1 MIPKQILK
9 KVKQVEIRTRGLVN
23 DLFGGE
29 YHSVFKGR
37 GMAFS
42 EVREYQPGDDIRL
55 IDWNVTARNG
65 SPFIKIFEEERELTV
80 YLLVDISKSGEFG
93 SQNQLKQEFG
103 AEIASVL
110 GFSAIKNNDKVGL
123 ILFSNDIE
131 KYVVP
136 KKGKSHVLRVIRE
149 LLYNEPK
156 GNKTSIKNVLDYLL
170 KVAKRKSVVFL
181 ISDFIDDNYWSSLK
195 IVNRKHDLIG
205 IRLFAPAEKLL
216 PDLGVIKVRDPE
228 SGSSFWIDTSN
239 RREIEKLKTQINS
252 DFDAFNKQAKK
263 IGFDIISVSTNGD
276 FVDPLIS
283 LFRKEI
289 KDED

>member
-93 SQNQLKQEFG
+93 SQNQLKQEFA

-205 IRLFAPAEKLL
+205 IRLFDPAEKLL

-239 RREIEKLKTQINS
+239 RAEMEKLKTQINS

-283 LFRKEI
+283 LFRKRD
-289 KDED
+289 KR

>member
-37 GMAFS
+37 GMTFS

-55 IDWNVTARNG
+55 IDWNVTARTS
-65 SPFIKIFEEERELTV
+65 SPFIKVFEEERELTV
-80 YLLVDISKSGEFG
+80 YLLVDISRSGEFG
-93 SQNQLKQEFG
+93 SNDQLKQELG

-123 ILFSNDIE
+123 ILFSNDVE

-149 LLYNEPK
+149 LLYTSPK
-156 GNKTSIKNVLDYLL
+156 NNGTSLKVALDYLL

-181 ISDFIDDNYWSSLK
+181 ISDFIDEDYWSSLK
-195 IVNRKHDLIG
+195 VVNRKHDLIG
-205 IRLFAPAEKLL
+205 IQLYDSAEVDF
-216 PDLGVIKVRDPE
+216 PDLGVIKVRDSE
-228 SGSSFWIDTSN
+228 TNSSFWIDTSSKM
-239 RREIEKLKTQINS
+239 EIKKLKHQIES
-252 DFDAFNKQAKK
+252 KFDQFKKKAKK
-263 IGFDIISVSTNGD
+263 IGFDLISVPTNGD
-276 FVDPLIS
+276 FVEPLIT
-283 LFRKEI
+283 LFRKRG
-289 KDED
+289 KK

>member
-170 KVAKRKSVVFL
+170 KVAKRRSVVFL

-205 IRLFAPAEKLL
+205 IRLFDPAEKLL

-239 RREIEKLKTQINS
+239 RAEMEKLKSQINS

-283 LFRKEI
+283 LFRKRD
-289 KDED
+289 KR

>member
-65 SPFIKIFEEERELTV
+65 APFIKVFEEERELTV

-103 AEIASVL
+103 AEIASVI

-123 ILFSNDIE
+123 ILFSNEVE

-149 LLYNEPK
+149 LLYTAPK
-156 GNKTSIKNVLDYLL
+156 NKGTSLKNALDYLL
-170 KVAKRKSVVFL
+170 KVARRKSVVFL
-181 ISDFIDDNYWSSLK
+181 LSDFIEVKYWSALK
-195 IVNRKHDLIG
+195 IANRKHDLIG
-205 IRLFAPAEKLL
+205 IRLFDPAEKLF
-216 PDLGVIKVRDPE
+216 PDLGVLKVKDPE
-228 SGSSFWIDTSN
+228 SGSSFWIDTSSK
-239 RREIEKLKTQINS
+239 REMEKLESKIQS
-252 DFDAFNKQAKK
+252 DFDAFQNKAKK
-263 IGFDIISVSTNGD
+263 IGFDIISVATDQD
-276 FVDPLIS
+276 FVEPLIS
-283 LFRKEI
+283 LFRKRD
-289 KDED
+289 KR

>member
-55 IDWNVTARNG
+55 IDWNVTARNRT
-65 SPFIKIFEEERELTV
+65 PFIKVFEEERELTV
-80 YLLVDISKSGEFG
+80 YLLVDISRSGEFG

-123 ILFSNDIE
+123 ILFSDDVE

-149 LLYNEPK
+149 LLYTSPK
-156 GNKTSIKNVLDYLL
+156 HNGTSIKNALDYLL
-170 KVAKRKSVVFL
+170 KVAKRKSVVFI
-181 ISDFIDDNYWSSLK
+181 ISDFIDDEYWSSLK
-195 IVNRKHDLIG
+195 VVNRKHDLIG
-205 IRLFAPAEKLL
+205 IRLFDPAEQSF
-216 PDLGVIKVRDPE
+216 PDLGVLKVRDPE
-228 SGSSFWIDTSN
+228 SGSSFWIDTSSK
-239 RREIEKLKTQINS
+239 REIEKLKSKIKS
-252 DFDAFNKQAKK
+252 DFNMFQKQAKK
-263 IGFDIISVSTNGD
+263 IGFDIISVSTDGD
-276 FVDPLIS
+276 FVEPLIS
-283 LFRKEI
+283 LFRKRN
-289 KDED
+289 KR

>member
-65 SPFIKIFEEERELTV
+65 APFIKVFEEERELTV

-123 ILFSNDIE
+123 LLFSNDVE

-136 KKGKSHVLRVIRE
+136 KKGKSHVLRLIRE
-149 LLYNEPK
+149 LLYIEPK
-156 GNKTSIKNVLDYLL
+156 NKGTSLKNGLDYLL

-181 ISDFIDDNYWSSLK
+181 ISDFIDDKYWSSLK
-195 IVNRKHDLIG
+195 IANRKHDLIG
-205 IRLFAPAEKLL
+205 IRLFDPAEKLF
-216 PDLGVIKVRDPE
+216 PDLGVLKVKDPE
-228 SGSSFWIDTSN
+228 SGSSFWIDTSSK
-239 RREIEKLKTQINS
+239 REMEKLESKIQS
-252 DFDAFNKQAKK
+252 DFDAFQNKAKK
-263 IGFDIISVSTNGD
+263 IGFDIISVATDQD
-276 FVDPLIS
+276 FVEPLIS
-283 LFRKEI
+283 LFRKRD
-289 KDED
+289 KR

>member
-181 ISDFIDDNYWSSLK
+181 ISDFIDDDYWSSLK

-205 IRLFAPAEKLL
+205 IRLFDPAEKLL

-239 RREIEKLKTQINS
+239 RVEIEKLKNQINS
-252 DFDAFNKQAKK
+252 DFDTFNKQANK

-283 LFRKEI
+283 LFRKRD
-289 KDED
+289 KR

>member
-9 KVKQVEIRTRGLVN
+9 KVKQIEIRTRGLVN

-37 GMAFS
+37 GMTFS

-55 IDWNVTARNG
+55 IDWNVTARTS
-65 SPFIKIFEEERELTV
+65 SPFIKVFEEERELTV
-80 YLLVDISKSGEFG
+80 YLIVDISKSGEFG
-93 SQNQLKQEFG
+93 SRDQLKHEFG

-149 LLYNEPK
+149 LLYTSPSKN
-156 GNKTSIKNVLDYLL
+156 GTSIKVALDYLL

-181 ISDFIDDNYWSSLK
+181 ISDFLDEEYWSSLK
-195 IVNRKHDLIG
+195 VVNRKHDLIG
-205 IRLFAPAEKLL
+205 IRLYDPAEITF
-216 PDLGVIKVRDPE
+216 PDLGVVKVRDPE
-228 SGSSFWIDTSN
+228 TGESFWIDTSSN
-239 RREIEKLKTQINS
+239 KDMEELKKQIESKYDQL
-252 DFDAFNKQAKK
+252 NKNAKK
-263 IGFDIISVSTNGD
+263 IGFDLISISTNED
-276 FVDPLIS
+276 FVDPLLK
-283 LFRKEI
+283 LFKRREKR
-289 KDED
+289 

>member
-55 IDWNVTARNG
+55 IDWNVTARNET
-65 SPFIKIFEEERELTV
+65 PFIKVFEEERELTV

-123 ILFSNDIE
+123 ILFSNDVE

-149 LLYNEPK
+149 LLYTSPK
-156 GNKTSIKNVLDYLL
+156 SKGTSLKNALEYLL

-181 ISDFIDDNYWSSLK
+181 ISDFIDDKYWSSLK
-195 IVNRKHDLIG
+195 IANRKHDLIG
-205 IRLFAPAEKLL
+205 IRLFDPAEKLF
-216 PDLGVIKVRDPE
+216 PDLGVLKVKDPE
-228 SGSSFWIDTSN
+228 SGSSFWIDTSSK
-239 RREIEKLKTQINS
+239 REMEKLESKIQS
-252 DFDAFNKQAKK
+252 DFDAFQNKAKK
-263 IGFDIISVSTNGD
+263 IGFDLISVSTDQD
-276 FVDPLIS
+276 FVEPLIS
-283 LFRKEI
+283 LFRKRD
-289 KDED
+289 KR

>member
-93 SQNQLKQEFG
+93 SQNQLKREFG

-170 KVAKRKSVVFL
+170 KVAKRKSVVCL

-205 IRLFAPAEKLL
+205 IRLFDPAEELL

-239 RREIEKLKTQINS
+239 RAEMEKLKTQINS
-252 DFDAFNKQAKK
+252 DLDAFNKQAKK

-283 LFRKEI
+283 LFRKRD
-289 KDED
+289 KR

>member
-93 SQNQLKQEFG
+93 SQNQLKQEIG

-170 KVAKRKSVVFL
+170 KVAKRRSVVFL
-181 ISDFIDDNYWSSLK
+181 ISDFIDDDYWSSLK

-205 IRLFAPAEKLL
+205 IRLFDPAEKLL
-216 PDLGVIKVRDPE
+216 PDIGVIKVRDPE

-239 RREIEKLKTQINS
+239 RGEMEKLKNQINS
-252 DFDAFNKQAKK
+252 DFDTFNKQAKK

-283 LFRKEI
+283 LFRKRD
-289 KDED
+289 KR

>member
-170 KVAKRKSVVFL
+170 KVAKRRSVVFL

-205 IRLFAPAEKLL
+205 IRLFDPAEKLL

-239 RREIEKLKTQINS
+239 RAEMEKLKTKINS

-283 LFRKEI
+283 LFRKRD
-289 KDED
+289 KR

>member
-170 KVAKRKSVVFL
+170 KVAKRKSVIFL
-181 ISDFIDDNYWSSLK
+181 ISDFIDDDYWASLK

-205 IRLFAPAEKLL
+205 IRLFDPAEKLL
-216 PDLGVIKVRDPE
+216 PDIGVIKVRDPE

-239 RREIEKLKTQINS
+239 RVEMEKLKNKINS
-252 DFDAFNKQAKK
+252 DFDTFNKQAKK
-263 IGFDIISVSTNGD
+263 NWF
-276 FVDPLIS
+276 
-283 LFRKEI
+283 
-289 KDED
+289 